1 MAFLDGMVA
10 QGLAAETLHRGD
22 APAIARQYRGQ
33 ALHTGTEV
41 RIKPIKFL
49 YYGC

>member
-1 MAFLDGMVA
+1 MVA
-10 QGLAAETLHRGD
+10 EGRVAETLHSGD
-22 APAIARQYRGQ
+22 APAVARQYRGQ
-33 ALHTGTEV
+33 ALHTGTVV